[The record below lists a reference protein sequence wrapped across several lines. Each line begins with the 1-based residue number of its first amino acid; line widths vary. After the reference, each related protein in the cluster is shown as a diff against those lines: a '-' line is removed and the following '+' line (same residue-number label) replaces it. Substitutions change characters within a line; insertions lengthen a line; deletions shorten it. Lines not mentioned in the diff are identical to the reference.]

1 MIEVTISWDY
11 DGNDNMINKLI
22 QWNDQDHSDYLL
34 HNLSD
39 NLNQWFS
46 DNNIYHTYIF
56 DIELLDNMEWNIP
69 SLTFFFENTQDALMF
84 KLRWA

>member
-11 DGNDNMINKLI
+11 DDNDTMLNKLI
-22 QWNDQDHSDYLL
+22 QWHYQKHSGYFL

-46 DNNIYHTYIF
+46 DNNIYPAYIF

-69 SLTFFFENTQDALMF
+69 SLTFFFENTQDALIF